1 MGRAPVGHN
10 RGMQKVLE
18 DQQLGAAIELA
29 REAAVIEAEA
39 AYVGEHLEMA
49 MEDERLATHLFTCL
63 HPGYVGWHWA
73 VTVARAPEQ
82 TEVTVCDVVL
92 LPGATALVPRLGCP
106 GVSGCC
112 PVIYGSAMCLSLRP
126 TIYGW

>member
-1 MGRAPVGHN
+1 
-10 RGMQKVLE
+10 MQKVLD

-63 HPGYVGWHWA
+63 HPGYLGWRWA

-82 TEVTVCDVVL
+82 DEITVCQTL
-92 LPGATALVPRLGCP
+92 H
-106 GVSGCC
+106 
-112 PVIYGSAMCLSLRP
+112 
-126 TIYGW
+126 